1 VSSDRPGRAGPD
13 DDDDRSLPTTL
24 RTAALVAAVEAL
36 GLLVLAVAV
45 VVQAAR
51 GDRASVS
58 QALLLAALAVLWA
71 LALAWCARGLLRVRR
86 WARSPVV
93 LSQLLLLAVG
103 VPLVQGPS
111 GRWAGVLI
119 LVASVVGLLAALA
132 PASTAALEHRSL

>member
-1 VSSDRPGRAGPD
+1 MSSDDHRPPRPA
-13 DDDDRSLPTTL
+13 TL
-24 RTAALVAAVEAL
+24 LVAAVVAGAEAV
-36 GLLVLAVAV
+36 GLLVLATAV

-71 LALAWCARGLLRVRR
+71 LSLAWCAWGLLRVRR

-103 VPLVQGPS
+103 VPLVQGSS
-111 GRWAGVLI
+111 GRLVGVLV
-119 LVASVVGLLAALA
+119 LVASVVGLVASFA
-132 PASTAALEHRSL
+132 PSSTAALEHRSL